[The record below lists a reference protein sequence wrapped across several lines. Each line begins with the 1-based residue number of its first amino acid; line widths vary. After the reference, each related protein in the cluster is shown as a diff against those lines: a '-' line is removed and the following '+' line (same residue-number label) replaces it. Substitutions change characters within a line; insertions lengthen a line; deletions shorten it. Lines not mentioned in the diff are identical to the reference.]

1 MTAFANRRL
10 FVQGLLLA
18 AFTGAAQAQADEP
31 AAIVRRIF
39 ETYAKDGNPRIPW
52 SPAVAARMKKA
63 NIEADPI
70 LSAQDTD
77 VKGFTVREVSRGADR
92 AVVEANF
99 TSFNRKMR
107 SQFDFRLVDGKWVI
121 GNYRILAGVEFTPTD
136 FRRSL
141 KMPPLN

>member
-31 AAIVRRIF
+31 VAIVQRIF
-39 ETYAKDGNPRIPW
+39 ETYAKDGIPRVPW
-52 SPAVAARMKKA
+52 SPAVAARIKRERL
-63 NIEADPI
+63 EADPI
-70 LSAQDTD
+70 LEAQDTD
-77 VKGFTVREVSRGADR
+77 VKGFAVREVSRGADR